1 MNMNRAMNLFFMG
14 KGGVGKS
21 TSAALFSTF
30 LAQQGYRV
38 LVVSLDPAHNQSDI
52 FERPLSDDAS
62 EISPNLRA
70 MEVDQEAWIR
80 TYLKDVHHQIDRTY
94 SYLTSF
100 NLEKYFGVIKHSP
113 GLEEYALILAFEHIQ
128 KQYAQWD
135 YLIFDMPPTALSL
148 KFFALPS
155 LSLVWVEHL
164 LALRQEIIQKR
175 ELITKITLLNK
186 EFQRDKVLNKIEAQ
200 RTQYQKLKQ
209 TFEDINRTQVYLVL
223 NPDKLAHAESLR
235 IFNSLK
241 EIDISLY
248 RTVYNKKPVNESCA
262 QVDPVFAHIPT
273 ISFPFSDT
281 PLIGM
286 KALKDYLRENQQ
298 EMETQLKVC

>member
-70 MEVDQEAWIR
+70 MEIDQEAWIR

-94 SYLTSF
+94 SYLTAF

-135 YLIFDMPPTALSL
+135 YLVFDMPPTALSL

-175 ELITKITLLNK
+175 ELITKIKLLNK
-186 EFQRDKVLNKIEAQ
+186 EYERDKVLNKIEAQ
-200 RTQYQKLKQ
+200 RAQYQKLKE
-209 TFEDINRTQVYLVL
+209 TFEDAEKTRVYLVL
-223 NPDKLAHAESLR
+223 NPDRLSHAESLR

-241 EIDISLY
+241 EIHIPLY

-262 QVDPVFAHIPT
+262 QIDPVFAHVPM
-273 ISFPFSDT
+273 ISFPYSDT
-281 PLIGM
+281 PPIGM
-286 KALKDYLRENQQ
+286 QALQDYLRANQA
-298 EMETQLKVC
+298 EMEDQLNVC

>member
-1 MNMNRAMNLFFMG
+1 MNRAMNLFFMG

-21 TSAALFSTF
+21 TAAALFSTF

-175 ELITKITLLNK
+175 ELITTITLLNK

-200 RTQYQKLKQ
+200 RVQYRKLKE
-209 TFEDINRTQVYLVL
+209 TFENPEKTRVYLVL
-223 NPDKLAHAESLR
+223 NPDKLSHAESLR
-235 IFNSLK
+235 ILNSLK
-241 EIDISLY
+241 EINIPLY
-248 RTVYNKKPVNESCA
+248 RTVYNKKPVNVACA
-262 QVDPVFAHIPT
+262 QIDPVFANIPMLN
-273 ISFPFSDT
+273 FPLSDT

-286 KALKDYLRENQQ
+286 DALQHYLQANQE
-298 EMETQLKVC
+298 EMENQLKVC